1 MAVVMAVATAIH
13 VATAI
18 DRSAITKKSQRKL
31 AFFFVA
37 IHRAWFAVA
46 SLAGH
51 RTEQN
56 QH

>member
-46 SLAGH
+46 SHAGH